1 MSNFQTSAY
10 QFFENQLNTWQLVRD
25 NFEGLK
31 LVKTKNFDFEGFSI
45 EVCCNPVRIRSTA
58 INVIKADYPE
68 NSCFLC
74 KENRPSVQS
83 SIDLGEFEL
92 LVNPYPIFPI
102 HFTIANK
109 KHAIQDILPYLHH
122 YLYFATLLPAFAIF
136 FNGTKCGASAPCHTH
151 FQAAE
156 KIYFP
161 LFKDYRNS
169 KNVFDIV
176 EQNADFTLKYSKNYL
191 RNVICIVSKNPIPV
205 FEKTLCN
212 LQQKGIPNTM
222 INVISCFDNDEW
234 TIFIFPRK
242 AFRPTQFF
250 EQDEDRRLMISPASV
265 ELSGKIIT
273 PLEAHFDKITK
284 ANIVDIYKQI
294 SG

>member
-10 QFFENQLNTWQLVRD
+10 QFFENQLNTWQLARD

-31 LVKTKNFDFEGFSI
+31 LVKTKNFDFEKFSI
-45 EVCCNPVRIRSTA
+45 EVCCNPVRIRLTA

-74 KENRPSVQS
+74 KENRPEVQN
-83 SIDLGEFEL
+83 SIDLEEFEL

-102 HFTIANK
+102 HFTIAHK
-109 KHAIQDILPYLHH
+109 KHTVQDILPYLHH
-122 YLYFATLLPAFAIF
+122 YLHFATLLPAFAIF
-136 FNGTKCGASAPCHTH
+136 FNGAKCGASAPCHAH

-161 LFKDYRNS
+161 LLKDYRNS
-169 KNVFDIV
+169 KNVFEII

-191 RNVICIVSKNPIPV
+191 RNVICIVSENPISV

-212 LQQKGIPNTM
+212 LQQRGIPNTM
-222 INVISCFDNDEW
+222 INVVSYFDNGEW

-250 EQDEDRRLMISPASV
+250 EQDQDKRLMISPASV

-273 PLEAHFDKITK
+273 PLETHFNKITK
-284 ANIVDIYKQI
+284 ADIIDIYKQI